1 MKRIATI
8 FLTLTLLLLTHVFI
22 ACSENP
28 STTTHTKTFCEIV
41 SEISGY
47 QVVTA
52 DNPPPF
58 FTIGS
63 DDSYCEIDTNPFDID
78 DYDSDLPWEY
88 IEEMNKEFGLPEYLY
103 NDMLHTSFA
112 EGEQIET
119 FSKIKVKYSYH
130 PIGGL
135 KVGYYRI
142 HY

>member
-28 STTTHTKTFCEIV
+28 STTTPTKTFCEIV

-63 DDSYCEIDTNPFDID
+63 DDSYCEIDTNPFDD
-78 DYDSDLPWEY
+78 EDYSSILATNY
-88 IEEMNKEFGLPEYLY
+88 IKEMNKAFGLPEYLY
-103 NDMLHTSFA
+103 NDMQQTTHA
-112 EGEQIET
+112 QGEQIEI
-119 FSKIKVKYSYH
+119 FSKIKVKYSFH
-130 PIGGL
+130 PNKGL
-135 KVGYYRI
+135 EVGYYRI